1 MSDRIP
7 PIEGHARAARIS
19 RQPLDAAYITSTP
32 ASTKTGHA
40 NLRFEDVYLINSGF
54 PVLQPK
60 RTSLIL
66 AALMLAL
73 IALHVLAMQAN
84 FNPALGLKQA
94 WGFEYWQIAIFD
106 LDEEESFGT
115 WFSAMILLYASI
127 LALYAA
133 GLARAAR
140 GRLHRWWTA
149 LGLAFGAMS
158 VDEVVGL
165 HELLNSIYEDSQWTV
180 AGFYLVVVVGLC
192 FLPFL
197 WHYRW
202 RTSGLLFAAGFVYAS
217 GALGLEHFSG
227 NQINS
232 LEYNMLTG
240 VEEGLEMAGVILAIY
255 ALLDF
260 IHRQPGRE

>member
-1 MSDRIP
+1 ML
-7 PIEGHARAARIS
+7 G
-19 RQPLDAAYITSTP
+19 
-32 ASTKTGHA
+32 
-40 NLRFEDVYLINSGF
+40 SGF
-54 PVLQPK
+54 PVLRPK
-60 RTSLIL
+60 RTALIL
-66 AALMLAL
+66 AAVMLAL
-73 IALHVLAMQAN
+73 IALHVVAMQAN
-84 FNPALGLKQA
+84 FNAALGLKQA

-115 WFSAMILLYASI
+115 WFSTMILLYASI

-133 GLARAAR
+133 GLVRAGG
-140 GRLHRWWTA
+140 GRLHRWWMA
-149 LGLAFGAMS
+149 LGLALGAMS

-165 HELLNSIYEDSQWTV
+165 HELLNSIDEDSQWTV
-180 AGFYLVVVVGLC
+180 AAFFLVVAAGLC

-202 RTSGLLFAAGFVYAS
+202 RTSGLLFAAGLVFLS

-227 NQINS
+227 NQVNS

-240 VEEGLEMAGVILAIY
+240 VEEGLEMAGVILLVY

-260 IHRQPGRE
+260 IHRQAGRDN